1 MLRRIGADHFF
12 DYTREDFTTS
22 GHRYD
27 VIFDMVARS
36 SYTGCVAALNP
47 GGRYLMGNPRVGGMV
62 RAAVTNLSTDK
73 TVIFAFAGETEDEL
87 LALKDL
93 IEDGKISSTVD
104 RVYPMERVAEAH
116 RRVETEQR
124 LGSVVISLG
133 SAHADAPT
141 PVAPVARVQP
151 IDRARPPVDGPQR

>member
-1 MLRRIGADHFF
+1 
-12 DYTREDFTTS
+12 
-22 GHRYD
+22 
-27 VIFDMVARS
+27 
-36 SYTGCVAALNP
+36 
-47 GGRYLMGNPRVGGMV
+47 MGNPRVGGML
-62 RAAVTNLSTDK
+62 RAAVTNMSTDK
-73 TVIFAFAGETEDEL
+73 TVIFAFAGETEEEL

-116 RRVETEQR
+116 RRVDTEQR

-133 SAHADAPT
+133 PTHADAPT
-141 PVAPVARVQP
+141 PVAQVVRVQP